1 MFLQTNFHLLKVNS
15 DKCLTEGEVSRVGAI
30 VKILK
35 DTSHYHSTNFADMDI
50 TLLLKVLQAWPPAMM
65 FPGRSSL
72 VNHLVKENCL
82 FHRTFDGSH
91 FLLSIMK
98 P

>member
-1 MFLQTNFHLLKVNS
+1 MKVNS
-15 DKCLTEGEVSRVGAI
+15 DKSLTELELSRVGGI

-50 TLLLKVLQAWPPAMM
+50 ALLLKVLQAWPPAMM

-72 VNHLVKENCL
+72 VKENC
-82 FHRTFDGSH
+82 
-91 FLLSIMK
+91 
-98 P
+98 